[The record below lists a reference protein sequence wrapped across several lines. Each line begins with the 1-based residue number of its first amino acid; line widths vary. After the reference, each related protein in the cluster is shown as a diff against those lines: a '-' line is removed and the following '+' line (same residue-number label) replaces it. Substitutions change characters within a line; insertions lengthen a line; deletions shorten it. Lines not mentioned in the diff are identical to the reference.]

1 MASTLNLLAAVGFN
15 DMAEVWVPIV
25 VALITGP
32 LVVVANRLRK
42 ENSEQH
48 AEARILLR
56 QIGRKVDKVGEKVD
70 SHLGWHKGREE
81 N

>member
-1 MASTLNLLAAVGFN
+1 MASMPSLLEVVGFSAV
-15 DMAEVWVPIV
+15 AEVWVPIV

>member
-1 MASTLNLLAAVGFN
+1 MASTLNLLVAVGFN
-15 DMAEVWVPIV
+15 DMAEIWVPIV

-32 LVVVANRLRK
+32 LVVVASRLRK

>member
-1 MASTLNLLAAVGFN
+1 MASKLNLLETVGFS
-15 DMAEVWVPIV
+15 AVVEVWVPIV

-48 AEARILLR
+48 SEARILLR
-56 QIGRKVDKVGEKVD
+56 QIGRKVDRVGEKVD
-70 SHLGWHKGREE
+70 SHLGWHKGRED

>member
-32 LVVVANRLRK
+32 LVVVASRLRK

-70 SHLGWHKGREE
+70 SHLGWHTGRKE

>member
-1 MASTLNLLAAVGFN
+1 MASTLNLLAVVGFN

-32 LVVVANRLRK
+32 LVVVATRLRK

-48 AEARILLR
+48 SEARILLL

>member
-1 MASTLNLLAAVGFN
+1 MASTLNLLAVVGFSAV
-15 DMAEVWVPIV
+15 AEVWVPIV

-32 LVVVANRLRK
+32 LVVVATRLRK

-48 AEARILLR
+48 SEARILLR

>member
-1 MASTLNLLAAVGFN
+1 MALTLNPLEVVGFSAV
-15 DMAEVWVPIV
+15 AEVWVPIV

-32 LVVVANRLRK
+32 LVVVANKLRK

-48 AEARILLR
+48 SEARILLR

>member
-1 MASTLNLLAAVGFN
+1 MASKLNLLEAVGFS
-15 DMAEVWVPIV
+15 AVVEVWVPII

-32 LVVVANRLRK
+32 LVVVATRLRK

>member
-1 MASTLNLLAAVGFN
+1 MASKLNLLEAVGFSAV
-15 DMAEVWVPIV
+15 AEVWVPIV

-48 AEARILLR
+48 SEARILLR
-56 QIGRKVDKVGEKVD
+56 QIGRKVDRVGEKVD
-70 SHLGWHKGREE
+70 SHLGWHKGRED

>member
-1 MASTLNLLAAVGFN
+1 MASTLNLLVAVGFN
-15 DMAEVWVPIV
+15 GMAEIWVPIV

-32 LVVVANRLRK
+32 LVVVATRLRK

>member
-1 MASTLNLLAAVGFN
+1 MASTLNLLVAVGFN
-15 DMAEVWVPIV
+15 DMAEIWVPIV

-32 LVVVANRLRK
+32 LVVVATRLRK

>member
-1 MASTLNLLAAVGFN
+1 MASTLNLLEVVGFN
-15 DMAEVWVPIV
+15 DMAEIWVPIV

-32 LVVVANRLRK
+32 LVVVATRLRK